1 MGTWD
6 KEKETYFTLAIVVAD
21 AIWEAG
27 TRVTVGAEVTGLTTD
42 FDSIDTHVLPEV
54 RRISAALEPP
64 ILQVLF
70 PVFC

>member
-27 TRVTVGAEVTGLTTD
+27 TGVTIGAKVSSLTTD
-42 FDSIDTHVLPEV
+42 FDRINTHVLPEV
-54 RRISAALEPP
+54 RGISAALKPP